1 LQFNI
6 PKFFFTMKKPIN
18 EIISTSLFLDEEI
31 NQPPPILT
39 IDNKT
44 IATEGNFITIS
55 GQPKS
60 RKTTFAFFMI
70 ASGLLQKPIFNI
82 KLNLLADEKI
92 ILIDTEQSIFDFARQ
107 IKILKFTLK
116 CKKLPT
122 NFSAY
127 LFRQYEPE
135 QIIEA
140 ITIIMERDRPK
151 ILILDNLTELVINPN
166 DIPESKKIIQF
177 LKRITAQYNCCI
189 ITLLHNSKSTNN
201 TLGNLGSYADRGAQ
215 STLRAT
221 IDKETDIFTLEPV
234 FMRSDAY
241 FKPINVFYNKENNQ
255 YEQTETAPKKES
267 KKFNVNNFDE
277 ADHINRIGAIFRTQ
291 KEISY
296 NELVEEIKQIYGI
309 GTNGAKQKII
319 PYLTGNNFLKS
330 NKGIYTRTTSK

>member
-1 LQFNI
+1 
-6 PKFFFTMKKPIN
+6 MKKPIN
-18 EIISTSLFLDEEI
+18 EIIEHSLFLDEEI
-31 NQPPPILT
+31 TQPPPILT

-70 ASGLLQKPIFNI
+70 ASGLLQKSIFNI
-82 KLNLLADEKI
+82 QLNLNADEKI

-116 CKKLPT
+116 CKKLPL

-127 LFRQYEPE
+127 LFRQYEPD

-140 ITIIMERDRPK
+140 ITLIMERDRPK
-151 ILILDNLTELVINPN
+151 VLILDNLTELVINPN

-221 IDKETDIFTLEPV
+221 IDKDTDIFTLEPV

-296 NELVEEIKQIYGI
+296 AELVEEIKQIYGI

-319 PYLTGNNFLKS
+319 PYLTGNNFIKS
-330 NKGIYTRTTSK
+330 NKGIYTRITNK

>member
-1 LQFNI
+1 
-6 PKFFFTMKKPIN
+6 MKKNIN
-18 EIISTSLFLDEEI
+18 EIIEHSLFLDEEI
-31 NQPPPILT
+31 TQPPPILT

-70 ASGLLQKPIFNI
+70 ASGLLQKSIFNI
-82 KLNLLADEKI
+82 QLNLNTDEKI

-116 CKKLPT
+116 CKKLPL

-127 LFRQYEPE
+127 LFRQYEPD

-140 ITIIMERDRPK
+140 ITLIME
-151 ILILDNLTELVINPN
+151 LVVNPN

-177 LKRITAQYNCCI
+177 LKRITAQYNCVI

-201 TLGNLGSYADRGAQ
+201 TLGNLGSYADRGSQ

-255 YEQTETAPKKES
+255 YEQTETAPKTCK
-267 KKFNVNNFDE
+267 NPRNY
-277 ADHINRIGAIFRTQ
+277 R
-291 KEISY
+291 
-296 NELVEEIKQIYGI
+296 
-309 GTNGAKQKII
+309 
-319 PYLTGNNFLKS
+319 
-330 NKGIYTRTTSK
+330 

>member
-1 LQFNI
+1 
-6 PKFFFTMKKPIN
+6 MKKPIN
-18 EIISTSLFLDEEI
+18 EIISASLFLDKEI
-31 NQPPPILT
+31 IQPPPILT

-70 ASGLLQKPIFNI
+70 ASGLLQKSIFNI
-82 KLNLLADEKI
+82 QLNLKADEKI

-116 CKKLPT
+116 CKKLPL

-127 LFRQYEPE
+127 LFRQYDPE

-140 ITIIMERDRPK
+140 ITLIMERDKPK

-221 IDKETDIFTLEPV
+221 IDKETDIFTLEPI

-241 FKPINVFYNKENNQ
+241 FKPINVFYNKEINK

-296 NELVEEIKQIYGI
+296 AELVVEIKQIYGI

-319 PYLTGNNFLKS
+319 PYLTGNNFIKS
-330 NKGIYTRTTSK
+330 VKGIYTRITTK

>member
-1 LQFNI
+1 
-6 PKFFFTMKKPIN
+6 MKKPIN

-31 NQPPPILT
+31 IQPPPILT

-70 ASGLLQKPIFNI
+70 ASGLLQKSIFNI
-82 KLNLLADEKI
+82 QLNLNTDEKI

-116 CKKLPT
+116 CKKLP
-122 NFSAY
+122 
-127 LFRQYEPE
+127 L
-135 QIIEA
+135 
-140 ITIIMERDRPK
+140 
-151 ILILDNLTELVINPN
+151 NLTELVINPN

-221 IDKETDIFTLEPV
+221 IDKDTDIFTLEPV

-241 FKPINVFYNKENNQ
+241 FKPINVFYNKESNK

-296 NELVEEIKQIYGI
+296 AELVEEIKQIYGI

-319 PYLTGNNFLKS
+319 PYLTGNNFIKS
-330 NKGIYTRTTSK
+330 NKGIYTRITNK

>member
-1 LQFNI
+1 
-6 PKFFFTMKKPIN
+6 
-18 EIISTSLFLDEEI
+18 
-31 NQPPPILT
+31 
-39 IDNKT
+39 
-44 IATEGNFITIS
+44 
-55 GQPKS
+55 
-60 RKTTFAFFMI
+60 
-70 ASGLLQKPIFNI
+70 
-82 KLNLLADEKI
+82 
-92 ILIDTEQSIFDFARQ
+92 
-107 IKILKFTLK
+107 
-116 CKKLPT
+116 
-122 NFSAY
+122 
-127 LFRQYEPE
+127 
-135 QIIEA
+135 
-140 ITIIMERDRPK
+140 MERDRPK
-151 ILILDNLTELVINPN
+151 VLILDNLTELVINPN

-201 TLGNLGSYADRGAQ
+201 TLGNLGSYADRGSQ

-221 IDKETDIFTLEPV
+221 IDKETDIFTLEPI

-296 NELVEEIKQIYGI
+296 AELVEEIKQIYGI

-319 PYLTGNNFLKS
+319 PFLTSNNFIKS
-330 NKGIYTRTTSK
+330 NKGIYTRITNK

>member
-1 LQFNI
+1 
-6 PKFFFTMKKPIN
+6 MKKPIN

-82 KLNLLADEKI
+82 ELNLLADEKI

-116 CKKLPT
+116 CKKLPI

-140 ITIIMERDRPK
+140 ITVIMERDRPK

-241 FKPINVFYNKENNQ
+241 FKPINVFYNKESNK

-296 NELVEEIKQIYGI
+296 TELVEEIKQIYGI

-330 NKGIYTRTTSK
+330 NKGIYSRITNK

>member
-1 LQFNI
+1 
-6 PKFFFTMKKPIN
+6 MKKPIN

-31 NQPPPILT
+31 IQPPPILT

-70 ASGLLQKPIFNI
+70 ASGLLQKSIFNI
-82 KLNLLADEKI
+82 QLNLKTDEKI

-116 CKKLPT
+116 CKKLPL

-140 ITIIMERDRPK
+140 ITLIMERDKPK

-221 IDKETDIFTLEPV
+221 IDKDTDIFTLEPV

-241 FKPINVFYNKENNQ
+241 FKAINVFYNKESNK

-267 KKFNVNNFDE
+267 KKFNINNFDE

-296 NELVEEIKQIYGI
+296 AELVEEIKQIYGI

-319 PYLTGNNFLKS
+319 PFLTGNNFIKS
-330 NKGIYTRTTSK
+330 NKGIYTRITNK

>member
-1 LQFNI
+1 
-6 PKFFFTMKKPIN
+6 
-18 EIISTSLFLDEEI
+18 
-31 NQPPPILT
+31 
-39 IDNKT
+39 
-44 IATEGNFITIS
+44 
-55 GQPKS
+55 
-60 RKTTFAFFMI
+60 MI

-82 KLNLLADEKI
+82 ELNLLADEKI

-296 NELVEEIKQIYGI
+296 TELVEEIKQIYGI

>member
-1 LQFNI
+1 
-6 PKFFFTMKKPIN
+6 MKKNIN
-18 EIISTSLFLDEEI
+18 EIIEHALFLDKEI
-31 NQPPPILT
+31 IQPPPILT

-70 ASGLLQKPIFNI
+70 ASGLLQKSIFNI
-82 KLNLLADEKI
+82 QLNLNKDEKI
-92 ILIDTEQSIFDFARQ
+92 ILIDTEQSIFDFSRQ

-116 CKKLPT
+116 CKKLPL

-127 LFRQYEPE
+127 LFRQYEPD

-140 ITIIMERDRPK
+140 ITLIMERDKPK

-241 FKPINVFYNKENNQ
+241 FKSINVFYNKESNK

-267 KKFNVNNFDE
+267 KKFNLNNFDE

-296 NELVEEIKQIYGI
+296 AELVEEIKQIYGI

-319 PYLTGNNFLKS
+319 PYLTGNNFIKS
-330 NKGIYTRTTSK
+330 VKGIYTRITNK

>member
-1 LQFNI
+1 
-6 PKFFFTMKKPIN
+6 MKKNIN
-18 EIISTSLFLDEEI
+18 DIINTSLFLDEEI
-31 NQPPPILT
+31 IQPPPILT
-39 IDNKT
+39 IGSKT

-70 ASGLLQKPIFNI
+70 ASGLLQKSIFNI
-82 KLNLLADEKI
+82 ELNLKANEKI

-116 CKKLPT
+116 CKKLPA
-122 NFSAY
+122 NFNAY

-140 ITIIMERDRPK
+140 INIIMEKDHPK
-151 ILILDNLTELVINPN
+151 VLILDNLTELVINPN

-177 LKRITAQYNCCI
+177 LKRITAQYNCVI

-201 TLGNLGSYADRGAQ
+201 TLGNLGSYADRGSQ

-221 IDKETDIFTLEPV
+221 IDKETDIFTLEPI

-241 FKPINVFYNKENNQ
+241 FKPINIFYNKEANK
-255 YEQTETAPKKES
+255 YEETETTPKKEN

-277 ADHINRIGAIFRTQ
+277 ADHINRLGAIFRTQ

-296 NELVEEIKQIYGI
+296 TELVEEIKQIYGI

-319 PYLTGNNFLKS
+319 PFLTGNNFIKS
-330 NKGIYTRTTSK
+330 DKGIYSRITNK

>member
-1 LQFNI
+1 
-6 PKFFFTMKKPIN
+6 MKKPIN

>member
-1 LQFNI
+1 
-6 PKFFFTMKKPIN
+6 MKKNIN
-18 EIISTSLFLDEEI
+18 EIIEHSLFLDEEI
-31 NQPPPILT
+31 TQPPPILT

-70 ASGLLQKPIFNI
+70 ASGLLQKSIFNI
-82 KLNLLADEKI
+82 QLNLNTDEKI

-116 CKKLPT
+116 CKKLPL

-140 ITIIMERDRPK
+140 ITLIMERDRPK
-151 ILILDNLTELVINPN
+151 VLILDNLTELVVNPN

-177 LKRITAQYNCCI
+177 LKRITAQYNCVI

-201 TLGNLGSYADRGAQ
+201 TLGNLGSYADRGSQ

-221 IDKETDIFTLEPV
+221 IDKETDIFTLEPI

-296 NELVEEIKQIYGI
+296 AELVEEIKQIYGI

-319 PYLTGNNFLKS
+319 PFLTGNNFIKS
-330 NKGIYTRTTSK
+330 NKGIYTRITNK

>member
-1 LQFNI
+1 
-6 PKFFFTMKKPIN
+6 MKKPIN
-18 EIISTSLFLDEEI
+18 EIITHSLFIDEEI
-31 NQPPPILT
+31 TQPPPILT

-82 KLNLLADEKI
+82 QLNLKANEKI

-116 CKKLPT
+116 SKKLPL
-122 NFSAY
+122 NFNAY
-127 LFRQYEPE
+127 LFRQYEPD
-135 QIIEA
+135 QILEA
-140 ITIIMERDRPK
+140 INIIMERDRPK
-151 ILILDNLTELVINPN
+151 VLILDNLTELVINPN

-177 LKRITAQYNCCI
+177 LKRITAQYNCVI

-201 TLGNLGSYADRGAQ
+201 TLGNLGSYADRGSQ

-221 IDKETDIFTLEPV
+221 IDKNTDIFTLEPI

-241 FKPINVFYNKENNQ
+241 FKPINVYYNKENNN
-255 YEQTETAPKKES
+255 YEETETAPKKES

-291 KEISY
+291 KEIIYS
-296 NELVEEIKQIYGI
+296 ELVEEIKQIYGI

-330 NKGIYTRTTSK
+330 NKGIYTRITNK